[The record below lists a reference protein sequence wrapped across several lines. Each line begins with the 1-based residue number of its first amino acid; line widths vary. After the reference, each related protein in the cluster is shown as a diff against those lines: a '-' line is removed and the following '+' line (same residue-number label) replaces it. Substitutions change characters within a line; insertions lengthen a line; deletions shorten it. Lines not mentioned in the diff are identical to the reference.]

1 MIPTF
6 SPDYPYPS
14 RRSVTCARGGMVATS
29 QPVAS
34 QIGQSMLAR
43 GGNAVDAAIATAAA
57 LTVVE
62 PTGCGIGSDSFA
74 LVWMQAESDGN
85 GKLFGMNASGCSPAA
100 LTRDAARARGLD
112 AMPMYGWL
120 PVTVPGAPASWAALS
135 ERFGKLDFG
144 TLLEPAVRLA
154 SDGVPISPIIS
165 RLWTRA
171 ARRFRQVLDQPET
184 AHWFDCFTDGGRA
197 PGPGDVYRNLPLAKT
212 LATLADDHCRSLY
225 SGRLA
230 DRIDAFSRETNG
242 FLRGEDMDAF
252 RVEWVDPISV
262 NYRGF
267 DVWEIPPNGIGLVT
281 LASLRMLEAF
291 AGHDRSDPAQVH
303 RQIEALK
310 LAYID
315 GNTYITDPARM
326 TVGVEAL
333 LDDAYLESRRA
344 MIGEEAL
351 APVAGRPEGSETVY
365 LATADA
371 DGNMVSFIQSNFHGF
386 GSGVVIPDTGISMQN
401 RGQGFSLDPNH
412 HNALEPRKRT
422 RHTIIP
428 GFLTR
433 DGVALGPFGVMGGVM
448 QPQGHLQVVMNMVD
462 CGLNPQAALDAPRWM
477 WTSGQQV
484 SVEGEFPTA
493 MARHLV
499 DRGHDIQV
507 DLDTT
512 IFGRGQ
518 VIVRDPDSGVYHGG
532 CDWRTDSSISV
543 I

>member
-14 RRSVTCARGGMVATS
+14 RRSSAFARDGMVATS
-29 QPVAS
+29 QPLAS

-74 LVWMQAESDGN
+74 MVWIQAECDGQ
-85 GKLFGMNASGCSPAA
+85 GKLFGMNASGRSPAS
-100 LTRDAARARGLD
+100 LTRDAVYARGLD

-154 SDGVPISPIIS
+154 NDGAPISPIIS
-165 RLWTRA
+165 RLWTKA
-171 ARRFRQVLDQPET
+171 AERFRQSLDKPET
-184 AHWFDCFTDGGRA
+184 AHWFDCFTEDGRA
-197 PGPGDVYRNLPLAKT
+197 PGPGELYRNPALGAT
-212 LATLADDHCRSLY
+212 LATLAGDHCRSLY
-225 SGRLA
+225 NGRLA
-230 DRIDAFSRETNG
+230 DRIHAFSRETDG
-242 FLRGEDMDAF
+242 FLTGQDMEEF
-252 RVEWVDPISV
+252 RVQWVEPISIS
-262 NYRGF
+262 YRGF
-267 DVWEIPPNGIGLVT
+267 DVWEIPPNGVGLVT

-291 AGHDRSDPAQVH
+291 DLHDRSDPAKVH

-310 LAYID
+310 LAYVD
-315 GNTYITDPARM
+315 GNTYIADPDWMR
-326 TVGVEAL
+326 VGVRAM
-333 LDDAYLESRRA
+333 LDERYLERRRA
-344 MIGEEAL
+344 MIRNQAMT
-351 APVAGRPEGSETVY
+351 PVAGQPQGSETVY

-386 GSGVVIPDTGISMQN
+386 GSGVVIPGTGISMQN
-401 RGQGFSLDPNH
+401 RGQGFSLDPEH
-412 HNALEPRKRT
+412 PNALEPRKRS

-428 GFLTR
+428 GFLTWN
-433 DGVALGPFGVMGGVM
+433 GSALGPFGVMGGVM
-448 QPQGHLQVVMNMVD
+448 QPQGHLQAVMNMVD

-477 WTSGQQV
+477 WTGGQRV
-484 SVEGEFPTA
+484 SLEGEFPTA

-499 DRGHDIQV
+499 DRGHDVCV